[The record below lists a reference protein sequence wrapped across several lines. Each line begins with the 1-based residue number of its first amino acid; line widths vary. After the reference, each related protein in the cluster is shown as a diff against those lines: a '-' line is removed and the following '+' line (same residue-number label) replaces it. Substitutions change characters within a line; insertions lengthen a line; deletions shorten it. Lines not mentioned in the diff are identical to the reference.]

1 MTAIE
6 RAVKERLMAAEA
18 IVEIRGLTVR
28 YGRLTAVNDVSLDV
42 PKGSVYALLG
52 RNGSGKSSTVRCLLG
67 QRRASSGTVRLFGL
81 DAWKE
86 RPRTMERAGI
96 VPEQPDI
103 PPEMDA
109 DRLVS
114 FMVRVAPRWRSSEF
128 YGRLDGFKIPRR
140 QRFDKLSKG
149 QQRQMALALALA
161 AAPQLLVLD
170 DPTLGLDAVARRE
183 LFEELIGD
191 LADNGTTVFLTT
203 HDLAGVEGIADRV
216 GILKHGSLL
225 IDESLESIKSR
236 FCRVTLTAGEN
247 IGSDAI
253 GAGLRH
259 LGAVSSKTTAGVTEV
274 VVENFSEVGFG
285 RFRDEVPVVV
295 ERVDSLPL
303 EEIFI
308 ALCGENGGR
317 R

>member
-1 MTAIE
+1 MT
-6 RAVKERLMAAEA
+6 AEA
-18 IVEIRGLTVR
+18 IVEIKELTVR
-28 YGRLTAVNDVSLDV
+28 YGWLTAVDRLSLSV
-42 PKGSVYALLG
+42 PKGQVYALLG

-67 QRRASSGTVRLFGL
+67 QRRAATGSARLFGL

-86 RPRTMERAGI
+86 RSRIMERVGV

-103 PPEMDA
+103 PPETNA
-109 DRLVS
+109 ELLAR
-114 FMVRVAPRWRSSEF
+114 FMERVAPRWRRAEF
-128 YGRLDGFKIPRR
+128 FGRLEGFGIPRN

-161 AAPQLLVLD
+161 ATPALLVLD

-191 LADNGTTVFLTT
+191 LADHGTTVLLTT

-216 GILKHGSLL
+216 GILQHGTLL
-225 IDESLESIKSR
+225 VDEGLESLKAR
-236 FCRVTLTAGEN
+236 FCRLTLAPTGDVAPG
-247 IGSDAI
+247 AI
-253 GAGLRH
+253 EAGLHH
-259 LGAVSSKTTAGVTEV
+259 LGAISSEIVQGAIEA
-274 VVENFSEVGFG
+274 VVENFTEVGFG
-285 RFRDEVPVVV
+285 RFRDEVPVEVLQIQ
-295 ERVDSLPL
+295 SLPL

-308 ALCGENGGR
+308 VLCGENGGR